1 MNTILHYVVDDGGV
15 FNVFSSDMFDS
26 LGRYYEDASINF
38 RDLDIVARHTDM
50 DKAFEQ
56 AERLNE
62 IYNE

>member
-1 MNTILHYVVDDGGV
+1 MILHYVVDDGGV

-38 RDLDIVARHTDM
+38 MDLDIVARYTDM
-50 DKAFEQ
+50 DKAFEH

-62 IYNE
+62 IYNR